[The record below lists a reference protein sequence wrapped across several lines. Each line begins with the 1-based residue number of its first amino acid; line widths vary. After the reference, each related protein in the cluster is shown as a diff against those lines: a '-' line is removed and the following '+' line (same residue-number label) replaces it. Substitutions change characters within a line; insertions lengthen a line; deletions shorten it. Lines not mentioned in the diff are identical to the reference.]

1 MSKLSLIAA
10 MAIGGLVACSTL
22 ATAQDSTPTPD
33 AKKGGKRGPQ
43 TIEQQME
50 RLAPLKLTD
59 EQKPKVEA
67 VLKESSKKRQEI
79 VNDPNFDRSQMREK
93 MQPIMEEQNKKLKAI
108 LTDDQFKQ
116 YQELT
121 ARGKKGGKKK
131 ADAPP
136 PQ

>member
-1 MSKLSLIAA
+1 MSKHSLIVA
-10 MAIGGLVACSTL
+10 MALGGLVACSTL
-22 ATAQDSTPTPD
+22 ATAQDANPD
-33 AKKGGKRGPQ
+33 AKKAKRGPQ

-79 VNDPNFDRSQMREK
+79 FSDSSVDRSQMREK
-93 MQPIMEEQNKKLKAI
+93 MQPIMEEQNKKMKAI
-108 LTDDQFKQ
+108 LTEDQFKQ
-116 YQELT
+116 YQELNQ
-121 ARGKKGGKKK
+121 RGKKGGKKK

-136 PQ
+136 AQ

>member
-10 MAIGGLVACSTL
+10 MAMGGLVACSTL

-33 AKKGGKRGPQ
+33 AKKGKRGPQ

-93 MQPIMEEQNKKLKAI
+93 MQPIMEKQNEKMKAI
-108 LTDDQFKQ
+108 LTEDQFKQ
-116 YQELT
+116 YQELNQ
-121 ARGKKGGKKK
+121 RGKKGGKKK
-131 ADAPP
+131 ANAPP
-136 PQ
+136 AQ

>member
-1 MSKLSLIAA
+1 MSRISLIAA
-10 MAIGGLVACSTL
+10 MALGGLVACSTL
-22 ATAQDSTPTPD
+22 ATAQDSNATPD

-59 EQKPKVEA
+59 EQKPKVQA
-67 VLKESSKKRQEI
+67 LLKESSKKRQEI
-79 VNDPNFDRSQMREK
+79 FNDSSIDRSQMREK

-108 LTDDQFKQ
+108 LTEEQFKQ
-116 YQELT
+116 YQELA

-131 ADAPP
+131 ADAPT
-136 PQ
+136 Q

>member
-10 MAIGGLVACSTL
+10 MAMGGLVACSTL

-43 TIEQQME
+43 TIEQQMD

-93 MQPIMEEQNKKLKAI
+93 MQPIMEKQNEKMKAI
-108 LTDDQFKQ
+108 LTEDQFKQ
-116 YQELT
+116 YQELNQ
-121 ARGKKGGKKK
+121 RGKKGGKKK

-136 PQ
+136 AQ

>member
-1 MSKLSLIAA
+1 MSRISLFAA
-10 MAIGGLVACSTL
+10 MALGGLVACSTL
-22 ATAQDSTPTPD
+22 ATAQDSTATQD

-59 EQKPKVEA
+59 EQKQKVEP

-79 VNDPNFDRSQMREK
+79 FNDSSIDRSQMREK
-93 MQPIMEEQNKKLKAI
+93 MQPIMEEQNKKLKGI
-108 LTDDQFKQ
+108 LTEDQFKQ

-131 ADAPP
+131 AEA
-136 PQ
+136 Q